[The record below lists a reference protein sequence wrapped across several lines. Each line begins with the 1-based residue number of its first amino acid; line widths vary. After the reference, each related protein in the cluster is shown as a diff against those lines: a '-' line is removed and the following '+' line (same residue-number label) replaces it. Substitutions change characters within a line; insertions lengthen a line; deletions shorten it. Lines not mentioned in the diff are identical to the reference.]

1 MCHVMHL
8 WTLFVVFSARLV
20 VGFGAFV
27 MGGAFDTC
35 RRSWNVV
42 VFGWYP
48 PFVQHSGPAFVG
60 PLLVL
65 VPGALI
71 EDL

>member
-1 MCHVMHL
+1 MSCDAPVDH
-8 WTLFVVFSARLV
+8 FVDFSARLV
-20 VGFGAFV
+20 VGFGIFV
-27 MGGAFDTC
+27 MAFDTC

-60 PLLVL
+60 FVLVL